1 MEPANVHG
9 HAMKSLS
16 IASSVL
22 LALLAT
28 AASANQEP
36 TEREP
41 AYSNSQAQQDL
52 DDQASAHGYQ
62 NPTGED
68 PRPRLTE
75 DTIENA
81 YGDDENISN
90 EAESKQR

>member
-1 MEPANVHG
+1 
-9 HAMKSLS
+9 MKSLN

-28 AASANQEP
+28 TASANQEP
-36 TEREP
+36 TEHEP
-41 AYSNSQAQQDL
+41 ADSNSQAQQDL
-52 DDQASAHGYQ
+52 DNEASAHGYQ

-68 PRPRLTE
+68 PQPRLTE

-81 YGDDENISN
+81 HGDDERVDDEEDSQ
-90 EAESKQR
+90 ER

>member
-1 MEPANVHG
+1 
-9 HAMKSLS
+9 MKSLN

-28 AASANQEP
+28 TASASQEP
-36 TEREP
+36 TEHEP
-41 AYSNSQAQQDL
+41 ADSNSQAQQDL
-52 DDQASAHGYQ
+52 DNEASAHGYQ

-68 PRPRLTE
+68 PQPRLTE

-81 YGDDENISN
+81 HGNDEDMSN
-90 EAESKQR
+90 GEEPQER

>member
-1 MEPANVHG
+1 
-9 HAMKSLS
+9 MKSLN

-28 AASANQEP
+28 TASANQEP
-36 TEREP
+36 TEHEP
-41 AYSNSQAQQDL
+41 ADTNSQAQQDINNE
-52 DDQASAHGYQ
+52 ASAHGYQ

-68 PRPRLTE
+68 PQPRLTE

-81 YGDDENISN
+81 HGDDERVEDEEDSQ
-90 EAESKQR
+90 KR

>member
-1 MEPANVHG
+1 
-9 HAMKSLS
+9 MKSLN

-28 AASANQEP
+28 TASANPEP
-36 TEREP
+36 TEHEQ
-41 AYSNSQAQQDL
+41 ADSNSQAQQDL
-52 DDQASAHGYQ
+52 NNEASAHGYQ

-68 PRPRLTE
+68 PNPRLTE

-81 YGDDENISN
+81 HGDDERVDDEQDSQ
-90 EAESKQR
+90 ER

>member
-1 MEPANVHG
+1 
-9 HAMKSLS
+9 MKSLN

-28 AASANQEP
+28 TASANQEP
-36 TEREP
+36 TEHEP
-41 AYSNSQAQQDL
+41 ADTNSQAQQDINNE
-52 DDQASAHGYQ
+52 ASAHGYQ

-68 PRPRLTE
+68 PQPRLTE

-81 YGDDENISN
+81 HGDDERVDDEEDSQ
-90 EAESKQR
+90 KR

>member
-1 MEPANVHG
+1 
-9 HAMKSLS
+9 MKSLS

-36 TEREP
+36 TEAEP
-41 AYSNSQAQQDL
+41 ADTNSQQAEQDL
-52 DDQASAHGYQ
+52 NNEASAHGYQ

-68 PRPRLTE
+68 PQPRLTE

-81 YGDDENISN
+81 HGDDERVDDEEDSQ
-90 EAESKQR
+90 KR

>member
-1 MEPANVHG
+1 
-9 HAMKSLS
+9 MKSLS

-36 TEREP
+36 TDT
-41 AYSNSQAQQDL
+41 NSKAQQDL
-52 DDQASAHGYQ
+52 NNEASAHGYQ

-68 PRPRLTE
+68 PQPRLTE

-81 YGDDENISN
+81 HGDDESVDN
-90 EAESKQR
+90 EEDSQQR

>member
-1 MEPANVHG
+1 
-9 HAMKSLS
+9 MKSLN

-28 AASANQEP
+28 TGSANQEP
-36 TEREP
+36 TEHEP
-41 AYSNSQAQQDL
+41 ADTNSQAQQDL
-52 DDQASAHGYQ
+52 NNEASAHGYQ

-68 PRPRLTE
+68 PQPRLTE

-81 YGDDENISN
+81 HGDDERVDDEEDSQ
-90 EAESKQR
+90 KR

>member
-1 MEPANVHG
+1 
-9 HAMKSLS
+9 MKSLS

-28 AASANQEP
+28 TASANQEP
-36 TEREP
+36 ADT
-41 AYSNSQAQQDL
+41 NSQAQQDL
-52 DDQASAHGYQ
+52 NNEASAHGYQ

-68 PRPRLTE
+68 PQPRLTE

-81 YGDDENISN
+81 HGDDERVDDEEDSQ
-90 EAESKQR
+90 KR

>member
-1 MEPANVHG
+1 
-9 HAMKSLS
+9 MKSLN

-28 AASANQEP
+28 TASANQEP

-41 AYSNSQAQQDL
+41 ADSNSQAQQDL
-52 DDQASAHGYQ
+52 DNEASAHGYQ

-68 PRPRLTE
+68 PQPRLTE

-81 YGDDENISN
+81 HGNDEDMSN
-90 EAESKQR
+90 GEEPQER

>member
-1 MEPANVHG
+1 
-9 HAMKSLS
+9 MKSLS

-28 AASANQEP
+28 TASANQEP
-36 TEREP
+36 TEHEP
-41 AYSNSQAQQDL
+41 ADTNSQAQQDL
-52 DDQASAHGYQ
+52 NNEASAHGYQ

-68 PRPRLTE
+68 PQPRLTE

-81 YGDDENISN
+81 HGDDERVDN
-90 EAESKQR
+90 EEDSQKR

>member
-1 MEPANVHG
+1 
-9 HAMKSLS
+9 MKSLS

-28 AASANQEP
+28 TASANQEP
-36 TEREP
+36 TEHEP
-41 AYSNSQAQQDL
+41 ADTNSQARRDL
-52 DDQASAHGYQ
+52 NNEASAHGYQ

-68 PRPRLTE
+68 PQPRLTE

-81 YGDDENISN
+81 HGDDERVDN
-90 EAESKQR
+90 EEDSQKR

>member
-1 MEPANVHG
+1 
-9 HAMKSLS
+9 MKSLS
-16 IASSVL
+16 IASTVL

-36 TEREP
+36 TEPES
-41 AYSNSQAQQDL
+41 ADTNSQAQQDL
-52 DDQASAHGYQ
+52 NNEASAHGYQ

-68 PRPRLTE
+68 PQPRLTE

-81 YGDDENISN
+81 HGDDERVDN
-90 EAESKQR
+90 EEDSQKR

>member
-1 MEPANVHG
+1 
-9 HAMKSLS
+9 MKTSS
-16 IASSVL
+16 ITASVL

-28 AASANQEP
+28 TASANSQS
-36 TEREP
+36 TERQP
-41 AYSNSQAQQDL
+41 GDTDNQAQQDL
-52 DDQASAHGYQ
+52 NNEASAHGYQ

-81 YGDDENISN
+81 HGDDKSADN
-90 EAESKQR
+90 EEDSQQR

>member
-1 MEPANVHG
+1 
-9 HAMKSLS
+9 MKSLS

-28 AASANQEP
+28 TASANQEP

-41 AYSNSQAQQDL
+41 ADSNSQAQQNL
-52 DDQASAHGYQ
+52 DNEASAHGYQ

-68 PRPRLTE
+68 PHPRLTE

-81 YGDDENISN
+81 HGDDENIRN
-90 EAESKQR
+90 EEESQQH

>member
-1 MEPANVHG
+1 
-9 HAMKSLS
+9 MKSLS

-36 TEREP
+36 TEPEP
-41 AYSNSQAQQDL
+41 TDTNSQAEQDL
-52 DDQASAHGYQ
+52 NNEASAHGYQ

-68 PRPRLTE
+68 PQPRLTE

-81 YGDDENISN
+81 HGDDERVDDEEDSQ
-90 EAESKQR
+90 KR

>member
-1 MEPANVHG
+1 
-9 HAMKSLS
+9 MKSLN

-28 AASANQEP
+28 TASANQEP
-36 TEREP
+36 TEYEP
-41 AYSNSQAQQDL
+41 ADSNSQAQQDL
-52 DDQASAHGYQ
+52 DNEASAHGYQ

-68 PRPRLTE
+68 PQPRLTE

-81 YGDDENISN
+81 HGDDEDMSN
-90 EAESKQR
+90 GEEPQER

>member
-1 MEPANVHG
+1 
-9 HAMKSLS
+9 MKSLS

-28 AASANQEP
+28 TASANQEP
-36 TEREP
+36 TEHEP
-41 AYSNSQAQQDL
+41 ADTNSQAQQDL
-52 DDQASAHGYQ
+52 NNEASAHGYQ

-68 PRPRLTE
+68 PQPRLTE

-81 YGDDENISN
+81 HGDDERVDDEEDSQ
-90 EAESKQR
+90 KR

>member
-1 MEPANVHG
+1 
-9 HAMKSLS
+9 MKSLS

-28 AASANQEP
+28 TASANQES
-36 TEREP
+36 TEPEP
-41 AYSNSQAQQDL
+41 ADTNSQAEQDL
-52 DDQASAHGYQ
+52 NNEASAHGYQ

-68 PRPRLTE
+68 PQPRLTE

-81 YGDDENISN
+81 HGDDERVDDEEDSQ
-90 EAESKQR
+90 KR

>member
-1 MEPANVHG
+1 
-9 HAMKSLS
+9 MKSLS

-28 AASANQEP
+28 AAPANQEP
-36 TEREP
+36 TEPEP
-41 AYSNSQAQQDL
+41 ADTNSQAEQDL
-52 DDQASAHGYQ
+52 NNEASAHGYQ

-68 PRPRLTE
+68 PQPRLTE

-81 YGDDENISN
+81 HGDDERVDDEEDSQ
-90 EAESKQR
+90 KR

>member
-1 MEPANVHG
+1 
-9 HAMKSLS
+9 MKSLN

-28 AASANQEP
+28 TASANQEP
-36 TEREP
+36 TEHEP
-41 AYSNSQAQQDL
+41 ADSNSQAQQDL
-52 DDQASAHGYQ
+52 DNEASAHGYQ

-68 PRPRLTE
+68 PQPRLTE

-81 YGDDENISN
+81 HGDDERVDDEEDSQ
-90 EAESKQR
+90 KR